1 MRYVVISGG
10 PNLYDEEILLEI
22 LPDDFIICADGGAN
36 HAKRMGLIPDKI
48 IGDMDSID
56 DETLVWAKDNLVL
69 MEIFPP
75 EKDFTDS
82 ELCLMDIPSGVPVLM
97 VLPLRGRFDHVLSN
111 MMLAGKIAGEGRNLT
126 LTDGRTWIY
135 PIKGPTSFI
144 IDYHQWKDSEEIKE
158 LSVSLLPL
166 FGPVENVTTWGLV
179 YPLKNQTLIP
189 GSSFSVS
196 NRIAIPDAEAG
207 LSLSSGILAVIITK
221 AV

>member
-10 PNLYDEEILLEI
+10 PNLFDEEILAEI

-36 HAKRMGLIPDKI
+36 HARRMGLIPDKI

-75 EKDFTDS
+75 EKDYTDS
-82 ELCLMDIPSGVPVLM
+82 ELCLMDIPAGVPVLM
-97 VLPLRGRFDHVLSN
+97 ILPLSGRFDHILSN
-111 MMLAGKIAGEGRNLT
+111 LMLAGKLTGEGRSLT
-126 LTDGRTWIY
+126 LTDGQTWVY
-135 PIKGPTSFI
+135 PIKGPAIFP
-144 IDYHQWKDSEEIKE
+144 IDLHQWKSLEEKKE
-158 LSVSLLPL
+158 LSISLLPL
-166 FGPVENVTTWGLV
+166 FGPVENVTTRGLF

-196 NRIAIPDAEAG
+196 NRIAETDVEPG
-207 LSLSSGILAVIITK
+207 LSLSSGTLAVIITK

>member
-10 PNLYDEEILLEI
+10 PNLFDEEILMEL

-36 HAKRMGLIPDKI
+36 HARRMGLIPDKI

-56 DETLVWAKDNLVL
+56 DETLIWAKDNLVL

-82 ELCLMDIPSGVPVLM
+82 ELCLMDIPSGVPVLII
-97 VLPLRGRFDHVLSN
+97 LPLSGRFDHVLSN
-111 MMLAGKIAGEGRNLT
+111 LMLAGKLAGEGRSLT
-126 LTDGRTWIY
+126 LTDGQTWVY
-135 PIKGPTSFI
+135 PVKGPASFS
-144 IDYHQWKDSEEIKE
+144 IDLHQWKSQEEKRE

-166 FGPVENVTTWGLV
+166 FGPAQNVTTQGLY

-196 NRIAIPDAEAG
+196 NRIAASEVEPG
-207 LSLSSGILAVIITK
+207 LSFSSGIVAVIITK
-221 AV
+221 AD

>member
-22 LPDDFIICADGGAN
+22 LQDDFIICADGGAN

-56 DETLVWAKDNLVL
+56 SETLIWAKNNLIL

-82 ELCLMDIPSGVPVLM
+82 ELCLMDIPAGVPVLII
-97 VLPLRGRFDHVLSN
+97 LPLRGRFDHVLSN
-111 MMLAGKIAGEGRNLT
+111 MMLAGKLADEGRSLT
-126 LTDGRTWIY
+126 LTDGQTWIY
-135 PIKGPTSFI
+135 PVKGPASFS
-144 IDYHQWKDSEEIKE
+144 IDFHQWKDPEMRKE
-158 LSVSLLPL
+158 LAVSLLPI
-166 FGPVENVTTWGLV
+166 FGPVENVTTWGLH

-196 NRIAIPDAEAG
+196 NRIAVPDGEAG

>member
-22 LPDDFIICADGGAN
+22 RPDDFIICADGGAN

-56 DETLVWAKDNLVL
+56 EETLIWAKENLVH
-69 MEIFPP
+69 MEVFPP

-82 ELCLMDIPSGVPVLM
+82 ELCLMDIPSGVPVLII
-97 VLPLRGRFDHVLSN
+97 VSFGGRFDHVLSN
-111 MMLAGKIAGEGRNLT
+111 MMLACKMAGEGRNLT
-126 LTDGRTWIY
+126 LTDGKTWIY
-135 PIKGPTSFI
+135 PIKGPASFT
-144 IDYHQWKDSEEIKE
+144 IDFHQWKNPNDKNE

-166 FGPVENVTTWGLV
+166 FGPAVNVTTWGLY
-179 YPLKNQTLIP
+179 YPLDSQTLIP

-207 LSLSSGILAVIITK
+207 LSLSEGILAVIITK